1 MVNAR
6 PWSQQRKVGAA
17 GSWMHTLVENLTPT
31 LDVQCLT
38 LHTGFEARCLN
49 PYVPICTSDR
59 SMDISRPADMSVF
72 RADIINYLYVYKYI
86 VS

>member
-17 GSWMHTLVENLTPT
+17 GSWMHTLVEN
-31 LDVQCLT
+31 VRCLT
-38 LHTGFEARCLN
+38 LHTGIEACCLN

-59 SMDISRPADMSVF
+59 NMDLSRPADMSVF
-72 RADIINYLYVYKYI
+72 RAEIIHY
-86 VS
+86 